1 MMKKLI
7 WFAAI
12 AVAIWYSPL
21 RAQFNLNRLN
31 LPDESPSTWT
41 GMQLGIT
48 NINIKYGSPMLKG
61 RDVFADPN
69 VVPKGDKPFPW
80 RAGAN
85 ENTTF
90 STSTDVSI
98 NGKALPAG
106 TYGLHVIVGETLWT
120 FVFSKN
126 NQQWGSF
133 FYDPK
138 DDVLR
143 VEVTPTEVPKQ
154 ENLTYTF
161 GVRTNTSTEV
171 ALQWGTKRAAF
182 TVGIDLMATV
192 IPSMRYQLTGLDA
205 FNWSGWDAAAQY
217 CLQNNIN
224 LEEALKWADQ
234 SLTAQGGNTP
244 NFANLGTKAA
254 ILTKLGRTADADAVE
269 KQQISIA
276 NAQQMLQGVAGSYAT
291 NKTKAKNMLDV
302 MTTKFPNGWE
312 TANAWGFWYRME
324 GKPAEAITY
333 YKKAMELT
341 PTQQQ
346 KDAFA
351 NRIKGLEAQVS
362 NKK

>member
-1 MMKKLI
+1 MLKKLF
-7 WFAAI
+7 WLAAI
-12 AVAIWYSPL
+12 AVAVWYSPL
-21 RAQFNLNRLN
+21 RAQFNLSRLSI
-31 LPDESPSTWT
+31 PEESPHSWV
-41 GMQLGIT
+41 GMRLGLTDIT
-48 NINIKYGSPMLKG
+48 IKYGSPMLKG

-69 VVPKGDKPFPW
+69 VVPKGEKPFPW

-85 ENTTF
+85 ENTTI
-90 STSTDVSI
+90 SLSTDVTI
-98 NGKALPAG
+98 NGKTLPAG
-106 TYGLHVIVGETLWT
+106 TYGLHAIVGDANWT
-120 FVFSKN
+120 FAFSKN
-126 NQQWGSF
+126 NKQWGSF

-143 VEVTPTEVPKQ
+143 IEVTPTEIPKQ
-154 ENLTYTF
+154 ENLTYSF
-161 GVRTNTSTEV
+161 GARTNTSTEV

-182 TVGIDLMATV
+182 TISIDLMTTV
-192 IPSMRYQLTGLDA
+192 VPDLRHQLTGLDA

-254 ILTKLGRTADADAVE
+254 ILTKLGRTADAEAVE

-276 NAQQMLQGVAGSYAT
+276 TAQQMLQGVSGNYQT
-291 NKTKAKNMLDV
+291 NKIKSKNYLDLLTAKY
-302 MTTKFPNGWE
+302 PNNWE

-324 GKPAEAITY
+324 GKLAEAIPY
-333 YKKAMELT
+333 YKKAMELA
-341 PTQQQ
+341 PSQQQ

-351 NRIKGLEAQVS
+351 NRIKGLEEQLKS
-362 NKK
+362 KK